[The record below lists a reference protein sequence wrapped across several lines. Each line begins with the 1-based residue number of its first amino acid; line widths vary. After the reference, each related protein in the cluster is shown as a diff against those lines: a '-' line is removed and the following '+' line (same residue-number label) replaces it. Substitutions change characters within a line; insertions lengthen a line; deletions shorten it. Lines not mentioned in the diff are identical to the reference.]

1 MADKLSWSEL
11 RHAVAARANVSE
23 KVANTFLTA
32 LNAQIIEALKSD
44 KQVKINGL
52 GTFKLQAVAPRKSV
66 DVTTGEEI
74 TIEGYNKV
82 AFVPESAVKELVE
95 NNPLKKLGEQAE
107 EIVDILG
114 ELGQNPKEE
123 PKAEAPKAEEPKV
136 EEPKPEEPK
145 VEEPKPEEPKAEEP
159 VKEEPKAE
167 EPVVAAPE
175 PAPTVI
181 EKPKEEKPKK
191 KSHFWRD
198 LLICVVI
205 LLLLLLGGYFFL
217 REQISGW
224 VDSLVNKVSD
234 IELFKGHSDE
244 EKDAEKALEAAME
257 EWAAAAAAEEA
268 ENEALADET
277 VVTEEAPA
285 QEEVYT
291 SAVPEFRYTELLKTE
306 TLTEGSRLAWVA
318 KKAYGSQVYW
328 PYVYAANKD
337 RLGNP
342 HIVVVGTE
350 IRVPKL
356 TPAQL
361 DTTRAETIR
370 LLERLMQ
377 EAEDAR

>member
-123 PKAEAPKAEEPKV
+123 PKAEAPKA
-136 EEPKPEEPK
+136 EEPK

-356 TPAQL
+356 TAAQL